1 MNLTEVYIMGEI
13 FEIFDD
19 TRKKYV
25 EMFLGKP
32 STMSEEDYKRI
43 ETELIRFADELSIA
57 N

>member
-1 MNLTEVYIMGEI
+1 MGEI

>member
-1 MNLTEVYIMGEI
+1 MGKI
-13 FEIFDD
+13 IEIFDD

-25 EMFLGKP
+25 EMFLVNP

-43 ETELIRFADELSIA
+43 ETELIRFADELAIA